1 MISPDENIEKWL
13 HDHRVKVLD
22 TDKRAHRHTKINV
35 KYFQSDTDYNV
46 VYNEPQQFETE
57 LLYTIE
63 IAESELKRIA
73 DFESQVFN
81 NLKKQ
86 GHYNLFEA
94 LVKQKERER
103 ELIKKYP
110 AVKKAYEQYSLLL
123 NLAESNEL

>member
-1 MISPDENIEKWL
+1 MSNDENIEKWI
-13 HDHRVKVLD
+13 HDHRVRVLD
-22 TDKRAHRHTKINV
+22 TNKRAHRFTKMNV
-35 KYFQSDTDYNV
+35 KYFQSATDYNIV
-46 VYNEPQQFETE
+46 FNEPVQFETE
-57 LLYTIE
+57 SLYTIE

-94 LVKQKERER
+94 LVEQKERER
-103 ELIKKYP
+103 ALIEKYP